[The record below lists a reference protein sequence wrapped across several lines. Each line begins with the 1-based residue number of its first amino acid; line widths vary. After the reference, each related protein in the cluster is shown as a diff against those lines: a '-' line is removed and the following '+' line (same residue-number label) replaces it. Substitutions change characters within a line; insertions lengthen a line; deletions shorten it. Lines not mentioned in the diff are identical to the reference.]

1 MGRVKEAAAAAASVD
16 VLKGPKDEQ
25 QPSPIDA
32 IAARSDKNLAL
43 WRQNE
48 TTDPAH
54 TKPVR
59 IGKDM
64 TAIDTYY
71 QIKRATETF
80 GPIGVGWGWNLEEAV
95 VEGTGKTG
103 AGVAVA
109 KCKVTVWY
117 VPPDRALSP
126 DGDIEKRCYL
136 GPVIACNKLIDDKG
150 YVDDEAFKKATSD
163 GITKSLSYLGFSA
176 DIFMGLYDDTKYVAR
191 LKTEFGAKAE
201 TAKARLPEILTK
213 AVEKLPEVKDL
224 AELDIVWKTLKADL
238 RKLPP
243 AQLDYMKT
251 RFAMRKRQLAPEDPA
266 PGEQQG
272 DENPPP
278 DDGGEPRGD
287 LHTGGPTTQP

>member
-1 MGRVKEAAAAAASVD
+1 MGRVKEAAAAAATVD
-16 VLKGPKDEQ
+16 AIKGPREDQ

-32 IAARSDKNLAL
+32 LRARSDKNLAL
-43 WRQNE
+43 WRLNE

-80 GPIGVGWGWNLEEAV
+80 GPIGSGWGWNLEEEI

-103 AGVAVA
+103 AGVVVA

-117 VPPDRALSP
+117 VLPGSGL
-126 DGDIEKRCYL
+126 EERCYV
-136 GPVIACNKLIDDKG
+136 GPVVATNKLIDDKG

-163 GITKSLSYLGFSA
+163 GITKALSYLGFSA
-176 DIFMGLYDDTKYVAR
+176 DIFMGLYDDQKYVSR
-191 LKTEFGAKAE
+191 LKDEFGKKAE
-201 TAKARLPEILTK
+201 QQKSKLPEMLTK

-224 AELDIVWKTLKADL
+224 QELDITWKALKADL
-238 RKLPP
+238 SKLPP

-251 RFAMRKRQLAPEDPA
+251 RFAMRKRQLAPEDPG

-272 DENPPP
+272 DENP
-278 DDGGEPRGD
+278 GD
-287 LHTGGPTTQP
+287 HLTGGPTTQP

>member
-1 MGRVKEAAAAAASVD
+1 MGRVKEAAMAVASAD
-16 VLKGPKDEQ
+16 VLKGPKEEQ
-25 QPSPIDA
+25 QWSPIEA
-32 IAARSDKNLAL
+32 LQARSDRNLAL
-43 WRQNE
+43 WRLNE

-80 GPIGVGWGWNLEEAV
+80 GPIGEGWGWNLEEEV
-95 VEGTGKTG
+95 VEGIGK
-103 AGVAVA
+103 AGGNVIVA

-117 VPPDRALSP
+117 VPPDGGR
-126 DGDIEKRCYL
+126 EERCYC
-136 GPVIACNKLIDDKG
+136 GPVVATNKLVDDKG

-176 DIFMGLYDDTKYVAR
+176 DIFMGLWDDQKYVER
-191 LKTEFGAKAE
+191 LKTEFSQKA
-201 TAKARLPEILTK
+201 AAQKARLPEILTK

-224 AELDIVWKTLKADL
+224 QELDITWKALKSDL
-238 RKLPP
+238 SKLPP

-251 RFAMRKRQLAPEDPA
+251 RFAMRKRQLAPEDPG

-272 DENPPP
+272 DENPP
-278 DDGGEPRGD
+278 DH
-287 LHTGGPTTQP
+287 LTGGPTTQP